1 MSELVIENVCK
12 KYGKKTVLENVS
24 LTLEKGRCYGILG
37 RNSSGKSTLINMIMQ
52 RTPCDKGKITLDG
65 KNIAGNDI
73 AMSRLFGMSDNAF
86 YPSEFKLKTILK
98 ITASMFYG
106 FDPAY
111 AKALA
116 EKCGL
121 NLNSRVG
128 KLSTGHC
135 TAFKVILALASNAD
149 YIFLDEPVLGV
160 DTTIRELIYT
170 ELAEKIAEE
179 RSCFGITT
187 HLIEEIS
194 GLLEYVSILHRGGFI
209 LSDTIENIIG
219 KYITVS
225 GKTDDVNRFAQ
236 DKKLIG
242 VESIGLFCRAVI
254 QTDGESYEIPEGL
267 SAGAVGLQEL
277 FSFLTEEDGD
287 EA

>member
-1 MSELVIENVCK
+1 MSEIAIEHVSK
-12 KYGKKTVLENVS
+12 KYGKKTVLEDVS
-24 LTLEKGRCYGILG
+24 LTLQKGRCYGILG
-37 RNSSGKSTLINMIMQ
+37 RNSAGKSTLINMIMQ
-52 RTPCDKGKITLDG
+52 RTPCDKGRITLDG
-65 KNIAGNDI
+65 KKIAGNDI

-86 YPSEFKLKTILK
+86 YPPEFKLKTILK
-98 ITASMFYG
+98 ITASMFSG
-106 FDPAY
+106 FDLEY
-111 AKALA
+111 AKILA

-128 KLSTGHC
+128 KLSTGHS
-135 TAFKVILALASNAD
+135 TVFKVILALASNAD

-179 RSCFGITT
+179 HSCFVIAT

-194 GLLEYVSILHRGGFI
+194 GLLEHVSILHNGSLI
-209 LSDTIENIIG
+209 LSDTVENIIG
-219 KYITVS
+219 AYITVS
-225 GKTDDVNRFAQ
+225 GRTDDVNRFVQ

-242 VESIGLFCRAVI
+242 VDSIGLFCRAVI
-254 QTDGESYEIPEGL
+254 QTDGECYEIPDELSVGAAGL
-267 SAGAVGLQEL
+267 PEL
-277 FSFLTEEDGD
+277 FNFLTEGTGD